1 MRRSIVFLVLSGIPL
16 LASAAIYKWVDADG
30 TVHFSDT
37 PKEGAEEVHVAPPQT
52 YSAPRVA
59 PITPR
64 PAEPEAPAAYARFD
78 LLAPAD
84 DATLR
89 ENTGA
94 ITLSFAVDPPLKT
107 GAGHR
112 LVVLLDGAPVSE
124 GKSATLT
131 LENVDRGTHTLQG
144 QIVDARGTVLMSSP
158 SITVHLLRH
167 SILAPPPA
175 APPAP
180 KPAP

>member
-1 MRRSIVFLVLSGIPL
+1 MRKSLVFLLLSGLPL
-16 LASAAIYKWVDADG
+16 LASAAIYKWMDADG

-37 PKEGAEEVHVAPPQT
+37 PKDGAEEVHVAPPQT
-52 YSAPRVA
+52 YSAPEVA

-64 PAEPEAPAAYARFD
+64 PVEPQAPAAYERFE
-78 LLAPAD
+78 LLAPTD

-89 ENTGA
+89 ENSGA

-107 GAGHR
+107 RAGHR
-112 LVVLLDGAPVSE
+112 LVVLLDGKAVSE

-131 LENVDRGTHTLQG
+131 LENVDRGSHSLQG
-144 QIVDARGTVLMSSP
+144 EIVDSRGTVLTRSP

-167 SILAPPPA
+167 SILSPPSSA
-175 APPAP
+175 AP
-180 KPAP
+180 

>member
-1 MRRSIVFLVLSGIPL
+1 MRRSLAFLVLSGVPL

-37 PKEGAEEVHVAPPQT
+37 PREGAEEVHVAPPQT
-52 YSAPRVA
+52 YSAPRFA

-64 PAEPEAPAAYARFD
+64 PAEPEAPAAYERFE

-84 DATLR
+84 DAALR

-112 LVVLLDGAPVSE
+112 LVVLLDGKPVSE
-124 GKSATLT
+124 SKSATLT
-131 LENVDRGTHTLQG
+131 LENVDRGTHSLQG
-144 QIVDARGTVLMSSP
+144 QIVDARGTVLISSP
-158 SITVHLLRH
+158 SIMVHLLRH
-167 SILAPPPA
+167 SILNPPA
-175 APPAP
+175 AAPSPP
-180 KPAP
+180 